1 MIGIQLAEL
10 GVVPQPLLRFGIRR
24 IVRDRL
30 HAEQRRHT
38 DREQAL
44 DRFVA
49 AMADSPIALSPQAAN
64 AQHYEVPPAFFEAVL
79 GPQLKY
85 SSAFYPPGVSRLA
98 DAETAMLDLT
108 MARAQLADGQRILE
122 LGCGWGSLTLA
133 MAQRFPGAD
142 IVAVSNS
149 RPQAE
154 FIRLR
159 ATARGLSNVRVLT
172 CDMNAFAPPP
182 ASGRFDRVVSV
193 EMFEHMRNWAALL
206 ARISGWLTSEG
217 RLFLH
222 VFAHRSFAYSYELDG
237 DDDWM
242 ARHFFTG
249 GMMPSVDLPQ
259 RVASPLTTVQTWT
272 LPGTHYARTAEAWHH
287 NLLGHRAEL
296 LALFTREL
304 GARPARRMF
313 ERWGIF
319 FLACAELFGYAA
331 GQEWVIAHHL
341 LAPRRAGQP

>member
-10 GVVPQPLLRFGIRR
+10 GVIPRPLLRLGIRR

-30 HAEQRRHT
+30 QAEQRRHANP
-38 DREQAL
+38 EQAL
-44 DRFVA
+44 ARFVA
-49 AMADSPIALSPQAAN
+49 AMADGPIALSPQAAN

-85 SSAFYPPGVSRLA
+85 SSAYYPPGVSRLA

-108 MARAQLADGQRILE
+108 MARAQLADCQRILE

-159 ATARGLSNVRVLT
+159 ATARGLANVRVLT

-182 ASGRFDRVVSV
+182 ASERFDRVVSV

-206 ARISGWLTSEG
+206 ARIHGWLTSDG

-222 VFAHRSFAYSYELDG
+222 VFAHRTFAYSYELDG

-259 RVASPLTTVQTWT
+259 RVASPLRTVQTWT

-287 NLLGHRAEL
+287 NLLEHRAEL